1 MVNQVVRLLKLVFRF
16 VFNPNTYST
25 DTLASSGDAPSKIG
39 QSLSE
44 AISYQV
50 RCPLPPATALR
61 EPYSRVPARDNGL
74 LGACAYR
81 NTEPLFLPIQVIRDK
96 TVVRF

>member
-1 MVNQVVRLLKLVFRF
+1 MVSQVVRLLKLVFRF

-50 RCPLPPATALR
+50 HQPSLLSRARVGQRWGCEALAHTATSNHRLPLK
-61 EPYSRVPARDNGL
+61 S
-74 LGACAYR
+74 
-81 NTEPLFLPIQVIRDK
+81 
-96 TVVRF
+96 

>member
-74 LGACAYR
+74 GCWALAHTGPPNRCFCQFKA
-81 NTEPLFLPIQVIRDK
+81 
-96 TVVRF
+96 

>member
-1 MVNQVVRLLKLVFRF
+1 MKLVFRL
-16 VFNPNTYST
+16 VFNPNTYSP

-50 RCPLPPATALR
+50 LAPSDPSPACVGQWCGCYAL
-61 EPYSRVPARDNGL
+61 
-74 LGACAYR
+74 CAHR
-81 NTEPLFLPIQVIRDK
+81 NTK
-96 TVVRF
+96 A